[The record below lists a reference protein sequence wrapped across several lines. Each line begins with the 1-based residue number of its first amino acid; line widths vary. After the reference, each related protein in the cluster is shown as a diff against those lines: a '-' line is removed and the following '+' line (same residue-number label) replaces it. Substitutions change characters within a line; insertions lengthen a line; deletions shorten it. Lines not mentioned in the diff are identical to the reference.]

1 MVRIVTLRR
10 WFPILPCDMAC
21 FFLFLKVCQTVN
33 FYFMDYEHLSFLLF
47 AFIYV
52 CEGLFAMGFMWMAGH
67 LLGVASFLP
76 LCEFQGSSLGLQ
88 PWRESSLPTDSSCQT
103 MNVFSS
109 SKNYSFLL
117 LFASTV
123 YDLCLFF
130 LFNYFWVYKRSWCV
144 INITCLL
151 PLILFAGI

>member
-1 MVRIVTLRR
+1 MDIFGTYCFPEKIVFHLAV
-10 WFPILPCDMAC
+10 WYGL

-33 FYFMDYEHLSFLLF
+33 FYFLDYGHLSFLLF

-88 PWRESSLPTDSSCQT
+88 LWRESSLPTDSSWQT

-109 SKNYSFLL
+109 SKNYPYLL

-130 LFNYFWVYKRSWCV
+130 LFNYFWVYK
-144 INITCLL
+144 LK
-151 PLILFAGI
+151 ILVCD